1 MKTIAFYISEYGYGH
16 AARSIALIREMLRM
30 TDDVQII
37 VCHSFALSFMKDSLR
52 SYKGRVLFHEVET
65 DIGYVLNQH
74 SLLLDSRALE
84 KQYEHYV
91 RGLPYIVGLEV
102 SFLEEFQVVCIIS
115 DISPIAFEVGERL
128 AVPSIGISN
137 FTWYTAYQD
146 VVPEGLLNHFFYLYE
161 KMDYFYSLA
170 GSKEQWGKGKSKEFG
185 FYSRQADSLEVER
198 ICNEL
203 NPNRDKQI
211 VFVPIGMRIDIGNIS
226 NWELWNNEA
235 CCFIVS
241 SNMDVNHPHVVKI
254 PRRYTESQNY
264 VAASDIVISKA
275 GWGTVSEAVV
285 HGKKLF
291 VIDRQGMGE
300 DQNTIKF
307 LRKHNLC
314 ELITWEQLQNL
325 TIPIHYSNEAESLY
339 VNEVTNIASHILM
352 SV

>member
-1 MKTIAFYISEYGYGH
+1 MGIIAFYVSEYGYGH
-16 AARSIALIREMLRM
+16 AARSIALIREILRM
-30 TDDVQII
+30 TDDMQII
-37 VCHSFALSFMKDSLR
+37 VCHSFALPFMKDSLKI
-52 SYKGRVLFHEVET
+52 YEERVLFHEIET

-74 SLLLDSRALE
+74 SLLLDWQALE
-84 KQYEHYV
+84 KQYGHYV
-91 RGLPYIVGLEV
+91 RELPYIVELEV
-102 SFLEEFQVVCIIS
+102 AFLKEFQVACIIS

-146 VVPEGLLNHFFYLYE
+146 VVPRDLLDHFFRLYE
-161 KMDYFYSLA
+161 KMDHFYSLA

-185 FYSRQADSLEVER
+185 FYSRQAEPLEVER
-198 ICNEL
+198 IRSEL

-211 VFVPIGMRIDIGNIS
+211 TFVPIGMRIDIGDIS
-226 NWELWNNEA
+226 NWKLWNNEA
-235 CCFIVS
+235 CRFVVS
-241 SNMDVNHPHVVKI
+241 SNMDVNHPNVVKI
-254 PRRYTESQNY
+254 PREYTESQNY

-291 VIDRQGMGE
+291 IIDRQGMRE
-300 DQNTIKF
+300 DQNTIEF

-314 ELITWEQLQNL
+314 ELITWERLQNL
-325 TIPIHYSNEAESLY
+325 TIPIHHSNEARILY